1 MLYCRLGRQ
10 QEAIPLLSLSLDMSR
25 VLDDKKNALVLAAAL
40 SKCYLDVG
48 NFDLSIPLSLAA
60 LQSHD
65 APDFDWESLRPPSPR
80 EDFGLLL

>member
-1 MLYCRLGRQ
+1 M
-10 QEAIPLLSLSLDMSR
+10 
-25 VLDDKKNALVLAAAL
+25 LAAAL